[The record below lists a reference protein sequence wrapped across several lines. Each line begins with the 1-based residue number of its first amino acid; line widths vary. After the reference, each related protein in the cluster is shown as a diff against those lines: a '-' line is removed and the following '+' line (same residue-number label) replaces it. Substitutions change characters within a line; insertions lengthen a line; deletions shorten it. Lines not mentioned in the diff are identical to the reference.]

1 MRSLDVR
8 PLERDLATAQPLWRR
23 ATMAF
28 LQAASTRTQ
37 LVVVVGVA
45 LALTAA
51 IILMNVWFHSTPTVP
66 WSAIVPDTVGA
77 LGFLRILSEPGGQ
90 TTAAP
95 TSAQ

>member
-1 MRSLDVR
+1 
-8 PLERDLATAQPLWRR
+8 
-23 ATMAF
+23 MAF

-66 WSAIVPDTVGA
+66 WSAIVPDPVGA
-77 LGFLRILSEPGGQ
+77 LGF
-90 TTAAP
+90 
-95 TSAQ
+95 